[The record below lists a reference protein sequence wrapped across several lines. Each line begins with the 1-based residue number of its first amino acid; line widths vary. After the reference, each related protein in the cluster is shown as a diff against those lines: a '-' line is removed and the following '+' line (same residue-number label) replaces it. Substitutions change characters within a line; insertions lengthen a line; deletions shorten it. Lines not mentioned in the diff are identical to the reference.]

1 MKMRQSLTQLE
12 RAFIEQTEVQEGQ
25 AEAVKRD
32 VQLRS
37 RKRELD
43 RTHRAGHVRFWVL
56 VLVLVGTAVLVT
68 VLMFQL
74 LLLVMG

>member
-1 MKMRQSLTQLE
+1 MKMRQSLNQLE
-12 RAFIEQTEVQEGQ
+12 RAFIEQTEAQEGH

-32 VQLRS
+32 VELRS
-37 RKRELD
+37 RERALD

-56 VLVLVGTAVLVT
+56 VLMLVGTAILVT
-68 VLMFQL
+68 VVMFQL